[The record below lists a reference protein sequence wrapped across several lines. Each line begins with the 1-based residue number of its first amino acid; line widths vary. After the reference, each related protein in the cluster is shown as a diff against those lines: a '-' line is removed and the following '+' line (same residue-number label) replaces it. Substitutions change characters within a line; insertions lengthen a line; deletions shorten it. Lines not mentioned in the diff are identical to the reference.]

1 MALTE
6 NMRGAG
12 LMMVSMAA
20 FTFNDVCM
28 KALAGEVP
36 LFQAIF
42 MRGVLTTL
50 FMFIVGRRMG
60 LIRFKLPR
68 KDWGLIALRTTG
80 EIFATGFFLAALYIM
95 PIANV
100 TAILQALPL
109 TIALAAALFLREHLG
124 WRRIIAILVGLAG
137 VMLIVRPGAAGF
149 NTYSIYALAAVGFV
163 TVRDLSSRRLSTNV
177 PSFTVALI
185 GAISVTTVF
194 GLAATTGEWVP
205 VSAQIGGLIA
215 LASLFITGGYL
226 ASVAV
231 MRVGE
236 IGFTAPFRYT
246 GLIWALILGWLVFAE
261 WPDNWTLIGAAIVVA
276 TGVFTLY
283 RERQARRRAARNAA
297 KAAGIRQTP

>member
-6 NMRGAG
+6 NTRGAG

-28 KALAGEVP
+28 KALAGEIP

-80 EIFATGFFLAALYIM
+80 EIFATGFFLTALYNM

-215 LASLFITGGYL
+215 LASLFIIGGYL